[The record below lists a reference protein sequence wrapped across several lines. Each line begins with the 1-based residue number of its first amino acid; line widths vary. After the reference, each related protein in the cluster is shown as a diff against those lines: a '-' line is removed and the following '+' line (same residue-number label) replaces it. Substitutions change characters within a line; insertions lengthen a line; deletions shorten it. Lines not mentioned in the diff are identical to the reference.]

1 MSGIQEFNCYPC
13 GRSWQGTY
21 SFWRGY
27 LSPCPVCGRACQAF
41 CDTEVFADQQEMQG
55 LLIDGPPL
63 DPDIES
69 DERTE
74 ADLEAERDQIHDE
87 IAEALGAVESENSE
101 ADEESD
107 TDEDADGDGN
117 SDGDGDGSGDGF

>member
-1 MSGIQEFNCYPC
+1 MSGIQEFICYPC
-13 GRSWQGTY
+13 GQSWQDTY

-27 LSPCPVCGRACQAF
+27 RSPCPLCGRACQAF
-41 CDTEVFADQQEMQG
+41 RDTEVFTDQQEMEG

-74 ADLEAERDQIHDE
+74 ADLEAERDQIRDE
-87 IAEALGAVESENSE
+87 IGEALGAVESETSDAE
-101 ADEESD
+101 ADSD
-107 TDEDADGDGN
+107 TDEDADGDA
-117 SDGDGDGSGDGF
+117 DGDGDASGDGF